1 MTKTLPATISVRRV
15 EEDAGYM
22 AMTPVL
28 TQAFRLDELVDMV
41 VSVAGKDARRVQHI
55 LSAGAVLYH
64 GYHYSW
70 QGFEAEP
77 GKIDALLE
85 KFPNDEP
92 DRVFDAESATAAILE
107 IGGGVQRTFAD
118 VSRGTASGRRLLSR
132 RSPWDVLLALTRENP
147 ARYEKYDHGRHGD
160 LFRVSL
166 RYEDAEHLLERMRE
180 AAPRKLRFDWRGL
193 RPPAAV
199 IFVCPRDGARAR

>member
-1 MTKTLPATISVRRV
+1 MLPETISVRRA

-22 AMTPVL
+22 AMTPVA
-28 TQAFRLDELVDMV
+28 TQTFRLGELVDMV
-41 VSVAGKDARRVQHI
+41 VSVAGKDPRRVQHI

-70 QGFEAEP
+70 RGFEAQP
-77 GKIDALLE
+77 ADLNVLLE
-85 KFPNDEP
+85 NFPDDEP
-92 DRVFDAESATAAILE
+92 SRTFDAESAEAAILE
-107 IGGGVQRTFAD
+107 IGGGAQRAFVD
-118 VSRGTASGRRLLSR
+118 ISRDTASRRRLFSR
-132 RSPWDVLLALTRENP
+132 RSPWDVLLATTKEFA

-166 RYEDAEHLLERMRE
+166 HYEDAERMLANMNA

-199 IFVCPRDGARAR
+199 IFVCPRAEARHA